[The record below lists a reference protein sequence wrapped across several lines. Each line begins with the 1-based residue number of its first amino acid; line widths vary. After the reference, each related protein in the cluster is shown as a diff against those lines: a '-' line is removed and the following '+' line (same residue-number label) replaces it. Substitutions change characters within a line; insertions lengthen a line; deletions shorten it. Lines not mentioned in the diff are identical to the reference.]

1 MSREA
6 GMGMAGKTGD
16 YGGSPGTSGGTGDG
30 DNAREQYSAARTQAP
45 RTQQVSVTRDG
56 GGQVVTEDPYVM
68 VGGQR
73 YAVGDPAIEEAQN
86 VVDQKNLLEK
96 TIDLYQKYSPFGIL
110 SNLFTGTGTTGTFD
124 FGGTGGG
131 DGDNRQVM
139 NQLAPF
145 APYAITDTT
154 PQESVANQYFQSLG
168 MSNQPLSSNLQTDYN
183 NAKTTIN
190 SLLGTIPSPSQ
201 QFGYGILNNQGFNNQ
216 AYADYLRRI
225 GLL

>member
-6 GMGMAGKTGD
+6 
-16 YGGSPGTSGGTGDG
+16 YGGGGQYGGGSSSAGTSGGRGDG
-30 DNAREQYSAARTQAP
+30 DNAREQYSVARTQAP

-73 YAVGDPAIEEAQN
+73 YAVGDPAIQEAQN
-86 VVDQKNLLEK
+86 VVEQKNLLQK

-168 MSNQPLSSNLQTDYN
+168 MNNQPLSSNLQTDYN
-183 NAKTTIN
+183 NAKNTIN
-190 SLLGTIPSPSQ
+190 SLLGDIPSPSE
-201 QFGYGILNNQGFNNQ
+201 QFGYGLLNTQNINNQN
-216 AYADYLRRI
+216 YIDYLRNA
-225 GLL
+225 GLI

>member
-6 GMGMAGKTGD
+6 
-16 YGGSPGTSGGTGDG
+16 YGGGGQYGGGSSSAGTSGGRGDG
-30 DNAREQYSAARTQAP
+30 DNAREQYSVARTQAP

-73 YAVGDPAIEEAQN
+73 YAVGDPAIQEAQN
-86 VVDQKNLLEK
+86 VVEQKNLLQK
-96 TIDLYQKYSPFGIL
+96 TIDLYKKYSPLGIL

-168 MSNQPLSSNLQTDYN
+168 MNNQPLSSNLQTDYN
-183 NAKTTIN
+183 NAKNTIN
-190 SLLGTIPSPSQ
+190 SLLGDIPSPSE
-201 QFGYGILNNQGFNNQ
+201 QFGYGLLNTQNINNQN
-216 AYADYLRRI
+216 YIDYLRNA
-225 GLL
+225 GLI

>member
-6 GMGMAGKTGD
+6 
-16 YGGSPGTSGGTGDG
+16 YGGGGQYGGGSSSAGTSGGRGDG

-45 RTQQVSVTRDG
+45 RTQSVSVTRDG

-86 VVDQKNLLEK
+86 VVEKKNLLQK
-96 TIDLYQKYSPFGIL
+96 TIDLYQKYSPLGIL

-190 SLLGTIPSPSQ
+190 SLLGNIPSPSQ